1 MLWKQ
6 DENNLL
12 QTATS
17 NRNRRRPSGVYMFLT
32 KSHFCTKQV
41 WPKRRQFSK
50 EPRKQ
55 KSWDTLR
62 ILGPHYY
69 KKSAGSLLQKKEKK
83 CKNKK
88 SKSGSVVKLTSR
100 VFFFSSSPRRSALL
114 PCCGCPQFYFIF
126 FQKAKSWFSLSF
138 FPIRFGCKTIFYD
151 SQIQKILKKKV
162 LSTGPKRE

>member
-6 DENNLL
+6 DENNFL

-69 KKSAGSLLQKKEKK
+69 KKSAGSLLQKKGKK
-83 CKNKK
+83 N
-88 SKSGSVVKLTSR
+88 
-100 VFFFSSSPRRSALL
+100 
-114 PCCGCPQFYFIF
+114 
-126 FQKAKSWFSLSF
+126 AK
-138 FPIRFGCKTIFYD
+138 IKRD
-151 SQIQKILKKKV
+151 SQAV
-162 LSTGPKRE
+162 L